1 MREKVKAM
9 SNTNTIPGIIEAI
22 RQRTIQVLEDL
33 ATKSRAF
40 DLPEPPSSLQE
51 QCLKLQANTY
61 KVLVIGEAKRGKSTF
76 VNALIGRSIL
86 PTDVDVATSQIFRIR
101 STPLEAYR
109 LRFED
114 GSEREIVES
123 NLADYGSQMVADA
136 KGIPRLDQI
145 IRWIEVD
152 VPAKWLPAGVS
163 LLDTPGLGSL
173 YSAHAQ
179 ITQRFL
185 PFADAVIFV
194 LDSNQPILQ
203 TELVSIETILG
214 VTRNIFFIQT
224 KIDQHRR
231 EKWQALQQRHQE
243 ILQER
248 FGDRL
253 IDTRVW
259 PISSTSLLKSMQAD
273 DQTDSDDYLS
283 VSKYPQ
289 LSAILQVF
297 LFRVA
302 GWERA
307 AAALETS
314 EDYWT
319 LMRKTL
325 AGRWTTTLEE
335 SEQKRADLQRRIAQR
350 KQQFDTEWGE
360 HGQRR
365 EELLTDISTVV
376 LKSKQSFL
384 QELSGDSEIVTTL
397 RNKID
402 GLKSFEEAKQ
412 YSRVLD
418 EQLVKAFLDRW
429 QYVCQQAQQQC
440 SVLFIPFFNA
450 ANAVSFPEEINSPPL
465 KVKTMAELRVKENWK
480 GLVDTA
486 YGEVRFVLE
495 IIGVFLP
502 VPNVI
507 TTVAALC
514 WAAIRAW
521 SFHEDSRLEDA
532 KQQLNERLS
541 TSLQVIVQNFL
552 GMDKMMG
559 YQNRVESYF
568 DALVHVVTE
577 QVQKIIAQKSAEAQ
591 GELDRLSEEAT
602 LDEQQRKVR
611 AEQMRRQLTEWDAIH
626 QSIKEIVADL
636 QMIDRALLLFSAYTA
651 Y

>member
-1 MREKVKAM
+1 MKRKVKAM
-9 SNTNTIPGIIEAI
+9 SNTNTIPSIIEAI

-33 ATKSRAF
+33 AKKSHTF

-51 QCLKLQANTY
+51 HRLKLQANTY
-61 KVLVIGEAKRGKSTF
+61 NVLVIGEAKRGKSTF

-123 NLADYGSQMVADA
+123 NLADYGSQMVTDA

-203 TELVSIETILG
+203 TELAFIETILG
-214 VTRNIFFIQT
+214 ITRNIFFIQT
-224 KIDQHRR
+224 KIDLHRR

-248 FGDRL
+248 FQARL

-259 PISSTSLLKSMQAD
+259 PISSTSLLKSIQAD
-273 DQTDSDDYLS
+273 DQTDRDDYLS

-289 LSAILQVF
+289 LSAVLQVF

-307 AAALETS
+307 AAALQTA
-314 EDYWT
+314 EDYCT

-325 AGRWTTTLEE
+325 AGRLANTLEE

-350 KQQFDTEWGE
+350 KQQFDTGWGE

-365 EELLTDISTVV
+365 EELLTNISTAA

-384 QELSGDSEIVTTL
+384 RELSGDSEIVTTL
-397 RNKID
+397 RHRID
-402 GLKSFEEAKQ
+402 GLKSFEEARQ
-412 YSRVLD
+412 YSKVLD
-418 EQLVKAFLDRW
+418 EQLVKAFLDTW
-429 QYVCQQAQQQC
+429 QHVCQQAQQQC
-440 SVLFIPFFNA
+440 SELLIPFFNA
-450 ANAVSFPEEINSPPL
+450 ANTVSFPEAINSPPM
-465 KVKTMAELRVKENWK
+465 KVKTMAELRVKDDWK

-486 YGEVRFVLE
+486 YGEVRFVLG

-507 TTVAALC
+507 ATLAALC

-521 SFHEDSRLEDA
+521 SFREDSRLEDA
-532 KQQLNERLS
+532 KQQLHERLS

-552 GMDKMMG
+552 GMDKIMG

-568 DALVHVVTE
+568 DALVHMMTE
-577 QVQKIIAQKSAEAQ
+577 QVHKITTQKSAEAQ

-611 AEQMRRQLTEWDAIH
+611 AEQMRRRLTEWDAIH
-626 QSIKEIVADL
+626 QSIKEIVTDL
-636 QMIDRALLLFSAYTA
+636 QLIDRALVLFSAYTA
-651 Y
+651 

>member
-1 MREKVKAM
+1 M
-9 SNTNTIPGIIEAI
+9 SNAKTIPSLIEAI

-33 ATKSRAF
+33 AKKSHAF
-40 DLPEPPSSLQE
+40 DLPEPPSSLHE
-51 QCLKLQANTY
+51 HCLKLQANTY
-61 KVLVIGEAKRGKSTF
+61 NVLVVGEAKRGKSSF

-86 PTDVDVATSQIFRIR
+86 PTDVDVATCQIFRIR

-109 LRFED
+109 IRFED
-114 GSEREIVES
+114 GSMREIAES

-136 KGIPRLDQI
+136 KGIPRLNQI

-152 VPAKWLPAGVS
+152 IPAKWLPAGVS

-203 TELVSIETILG
+203 TELAFIETILG

-248 FGDRL
+248 FQDRL

-289 LSAILQVF
+289 LSAVLQVF

-307 AAALETS
+307 ATALQTA
-314 EDYWT
+314 EDYCT
-319 LMRKTL
+319 LTRKTL
-325 AGRWTTTLEE
+325 AGRLTNTLEE

-384 QELSGDSEIVTTL
+384 QELSGSSEIVTTL
-397 RNKID
+397 RSKID
-402 GLKSFEEAKQ
+402 GLKSFENAKQ
-412 YSRVLD
+412 YSKVLD
-418 EQLVKAFLDRW
+418 EQLVKAFLDKW
-429 QYVCQQAQQQC
+429 QQVCQQAQQQC
-440 SVLFIPFFNA
+440 SELLIPFFNA
-450 ANAVSFPEEINSPPL
+450 ANAVSFPEEINSPPM
-465 KVKTMAELRVKENWK
+465 KVKTMAELRVKDHWK
-480 GLVDTA
+480 GIVDTA
-486 YGEVRFVLE
+486 YGEVRFVLG

-507 TTVAALC
+507 ATVATLC

-521 SFHEDSRLEDA
+521 SFREDSRLEDA

-568 DALVHVVTE
+568 DALVHVMTE

-591 GELDRLSEEAT
+591 GELDRLAEEAT

-626 QSIKEIVADL
+626 QSIKEIAADL
-636 QMIDRALLLFSAYTA
+636 QTIDRALVLFSAYTA
-651 Y
+651 E